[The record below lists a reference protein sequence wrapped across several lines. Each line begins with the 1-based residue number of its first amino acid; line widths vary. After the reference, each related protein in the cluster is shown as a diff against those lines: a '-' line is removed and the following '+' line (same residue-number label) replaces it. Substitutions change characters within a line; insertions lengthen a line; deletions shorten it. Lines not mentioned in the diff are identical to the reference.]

1 MHMPRVI
8 SVVDDDASIRV
19 AIDSLL
25 RSHGYTV
32 CTFASAAELLQSP
45 QLDDTS
51 CVITDVRMPDM
62 SGVELQ
68 TALRS
73 RAHSMPFIFI
83 SAFPDNSAR
92 VQALRDGADC
102 FLYKPFDA
110 ATLIKCVDTA
120 IAAHDAKHR

>member
-1 MHMPRVI
+1 MPRVI

-25 RSHGYTV
+25 RSRGYTV

-68 TALRS
+68 TVLRNQ
-73 RAHSMPFIFI
+73 AHSVPFIFI
-83 SAFPDNSAR
+83 TAFPDNSDR
-92 VQALRDGADC
+92 VRALRDGAAC

-110 ATLIKCVDTA
+110 VTLIKCVDTA
-120 IAAHDAKHR
+120 IAAHDAKYR